1 MLASISQSVIA
12 LVDKL
17 KQRYVVFELC
27 NRQKGNEPRHKGA
40 ASVSHLLMVRFLFF
54 ESIHLKKRQISAFLH
69 IVRRVHSVRNLASTV
84 YVKVN

>member
-40 ASVSHLLMVRFLFF
+40 ASVSHRNAP
-54 ESIHLKKRQISAFLH
+54 SHGQIF
-69 IVRRVHSVRNLASTV
+69 VF
-84 YVKVN
+84 